1 MTAGPLAPPGPG
13 LPARGGAPPM
23 PDAPSER
30 APPAEGLR
38 RAGNVTAAPLSL
50 HGPLL
55 LTVRHFADA
64 RGVFAETYSRRDF
77 AALGIAED
85 FVQDNESVSFR
96 AGTVRGLHFQIP
108 PFAQAKLVRVLRGRI
123 VNVGVD
129 LRRASPS
136 FGRHVAVGLVAGDGQ
151 QVYWPAGFA
160 HGFCTL
166 EDDTVVAY
174 KVDAPYAPEH
184 DRGLA
189 WDDPALGIAWP
200 VAPGTAILSD
210 RDRQWPGLDALPE
223 LFP

>member
-1 MTAGPLAPPGPG
+1 MHDNPAAPH
-13 LPARGGAPPM
+13 A
-23 PDAPSER
+23 
-30 APPAEGLR
+30 LR
-38 RAGNVTAAPLSL
+38 RAGNVTAAPLPL
-50 HGPLL
+50 PGPLL
-55 LTVRHFADA
+55 LSVRHFADP

-85 FVQDNESVSFR
+85 FVQDNESHSLR
-96 AGTVRGLHFQIP
+96 AGTLRGLHFQTA

-123 VNVGVD
+123 LDIGVD
-129 LRRASPS
+129 LRRASPCC
-136 FGRHVAVGLVAGDGQ
+136 GRHVAVELAAGDGR

-200 VAPGTAILSD
+200 VAPGEAILSD
-210 RDRQWPGLDALPE
+210 RDRLWPGLAALPD